1 MQEAMMTALRER
13 QKASVEV
20 EKVVEAQSGL
30 REWSVRESEG
40 ENSVEVRE
48 RRESFSEI
56 QIGEA
61 EMKTIVSTRIA
72 SLDWLLKKKLFFLQF
87 TKVY

>member
-30 REWSVRESEG
+30 REYWSTRESEG
-40 ENSVEVRE
+40 ETQLR
-48 RRESFSEI
+48 
-56 QIGEA
+56 
-61 EMKTIVSTRIA
+61 
-72 SLDWLLKKKLFFLQF
+72 
-87 TKVY
+87 